1 MPVDWYWWALIVVG
15 VVVLL
20 AVLQR
25 FGLVDFRG
33 TGRRG
38 SGVGGLMSLGDEVFA
53 PTRHEAAQ
61 ERAREAVLP
70 TPAPVPG
77 DGDKDIFSTGPVVIV
92 VDDADDD
99 TARGR
104 SHP

>member
-38 SGVGGLMSLGDEVFA
+38 SGVGGRL
-53 PTRHEAAQ
+53 RHE
-61 ERAREAVLP
+61 L
-70 TPAPVPG
+70 
-77 DGDKDIFSTGPVVIV
+77 
-92 VDDADDD
+92 
-99 TARGR
+99 
-104 SHP
+104 